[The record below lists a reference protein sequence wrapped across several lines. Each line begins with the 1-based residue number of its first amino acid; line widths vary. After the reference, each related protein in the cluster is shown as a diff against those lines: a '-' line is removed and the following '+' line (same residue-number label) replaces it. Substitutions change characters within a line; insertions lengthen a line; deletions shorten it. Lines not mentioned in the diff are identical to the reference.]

1 MSYTPLKYSKLQIL
15 THSLQLFDILYLNN
29 EKMIKKLLK
38 TLIQTKKS
46 TYIDAKIWIQKILLE
61 EKYRKKNS

>member
-1 MSYTPLKYSKLQIL
+1 MSYTPLKYSKLKIL

-38 TLIQTKKS
+38 TLIQPKVS
-46 TYIDAKIWIQKILLE
+46 TYIDAKVWIQKILLE